1 MSYPH
6 KIYLYAVLT
15 FAGIGL
21 FYVGK
26 HYSNFIAGAPKITDT
41 AAPLDP
47 KASDSPIKAEIVS
60 GVKALASVPEEFDL
74 KKHRGRLISEEAKL
88 LLRTSAIRE
97 TFPRNKGDPFRW
109 SPFEEYI
116 IEGTVDSI
124 QRGDHSQSFG
134 VSLKQNIGRFVYY
147 ENQTRAGAIIFFNNK
162 NTVHRFSHSA
172 KDENE
177 WTIEELPY
185 HDVICASSGAT
196 YPIHASNGG
205 YPRRSHQISN
215 SIRTIARSI
224 PLNAS
229 GHFESKAGAPTV
241 IYCDFDGEVVDQL
254 LWDESTINA
263 APSGLSNESVLEI
276 LKLVA
281 EDFAPFDVN
290 VTDDRSVYD
299 STDIEKRVMCISTP
313 TDTAAPGSGGVAYL
327 NSFRDFWDG
336 ELVCWNF
343 NLNSNTLAG
352 DTISHEVGH
361 TLNLDHHG
369 DSSQNAPE
377 YHNGHSSE
385 SRDWGPIMGAAFD
398 AEMVQWSD
406 GNYTSATNSNQD
418 DLQLITNYG
427 LSYRA
432 DDYGNDSATGENIS
446 ISNMPVSR
454 NGIIERNTDVDVFNV
469 TYSSLGK
476 VQITGVGIEGIQSN
490 LDVKLSI
497 LDSDGIIVYAQ
508 TSDTSDDAVTELL
521 LEPGSYQIR
530 VQGDSS
536 GNPYGNPATGW
547 SAYGSLGQYQLNFL
561 PDPPSF
567 SDAIEQYSTIALTG
581 DANWIAQTRTSYD
594 GVDAVES
601 GSVFA
606 NESSRFSTSKQT
618 TSVSFWYKVSSEE
631 DWDFFEFYI
640 DGSEI
645 IKESGEVGW
654 TQFTNSSLSNTNHTF
669 EWRYTKDTYVDA
681 GADKA
686 WVDQISF
693 DQNGGYQEWSNTNS
707 ASDNGEIDSDSDGL
721 IDLVEYLVSGSSLSH
736 DGSDSIA
743 LDANSREF
751 TLRRD
756 SASKDLIIRL
766 LVSDDLEN
774 WVPIAVSYEGNS
786 FSTINGL
793 TATDNAL
800 NGSLVETKITI
811 SPSNETK
818 KFAKLEIVLK

>member
-1 MSYPH
+1 M
-6 KIYLYAVLT
+6 
-15 FAGIGL
+15 
-21 FYVGK
+21 
-26 HYSNFIAGAPKITDT
+26 
-41 AAPLDP
+41 
-47 KASDSPIKAEIVS
+47 
-60 GVKALASVPEEFDL
+60 
-74 KKHRGRLISEEAKL
+74 
-88 LLRTSAIRE
+88 
-97 TFPRNKGDPFRW
+97 
-109 SPFEEYI
+109 
-116 IEGTVDSI
+116 
-124 QRGDHSQSFG
+124 
-134 VSLKQNIGRFVYY
+134 
-147 ENQTRAGAIIFFNNK
+147 
-162 NTVHRFSHSA
+162 
-172 KDENE
+172 
-177 WTIEELPY
+177 PY
-185 HDVICASSGAT
+185 HDVICASAGST
-196 YPIHASNGG
+196 YPISASSGG
-205 YPRRSHQISN
+205 YPRRSHQISH
-215 SIRTIARSI
+215 SAKTIARSI
-224 PLNAS
+224 QLNAS

-241 IYCDFDGEVVDQL
+241 IYCNFDGEVVNQP
-254 LWDESTINA
+254 LWSLSTINA
-263 APSGLSNESVLEI
+263 APAGLSNEAELEI

-290 VTDDRSVYD
+290 VTNDRNVYD
-299 STDIEKRVMCISTP
+299 STPTYKRVMCISTP
-313 TDTAAPGSGGVAYL
+313 TDTASPGAGGVAYL
-327 NSFRDFWDG
+327 NTFVDD
-336 ELVCWNF
+336 LVCWDF
-343 NLNSNTLAG
+343 NLDG

-369 DSSQNAPE
+369 DSSQSDPE
-377 YHNGHSSE
+377 YHDGHSSE
-385 SRDWGPIMGAAFD
+385 SRDWGPIMGSAFE
-398 AEMVQWSD
+398 AKMVQWSD
-406 GNYTSATNSNQD
+406 GNYTFATNSNQD

-446 ISNMPVSR
+446 ISHVPATR
-454 NGIIERNTDVDVFNV
+454 YGIIERNTDIDVFNV

-476 VQITGVGIEGIQSN
+476 VQVAGTGREGAQSN
-490 LDVKLSI
+490 LDLKLSI
-497 LDSDGIIVYAQ
+497 QDSDGIIVYEQ

-567 SDAIEQYSTIALTG
+567 SDAIEQYSTITLTG

-606 NESSRFSTSKQT
+606 NESSRFSISKQT
-618 TSVSFWYKVSSEE
+618 TSVSFWYKVSSENNY
-631 DWDFFEFYI
+631 DFFEFYI
-640 DGSEI
+640 NGSRRLRT
-645 IKESGEVGW
+645 SGEVGW
-654 TQFTNSSLSNTNHTF
+654 TKFTNNSLSNTNHTF

-681 GADKA
+681 GADRA

-707 ASDNGEIDSDSDGL
+707 ASDSGEVDSDSDGL
-721 IDLVEYLVSGSSLSH
+721 IDLVEYLVAGSSLSQ
-736 DGSDSIA
+736 DGTDSIA
-743 LDANSREF
+743 LDANTREF

-774 WVPIAVSYEGNS
+774 WTPIAVSYEGNS

-800 NGSLVETKITI
+800 NGSLVETKIKI

-818 KFAKLEIVLK
+818 KFAKLEVVLK

>member
-1 MSYPH
+1 MPKPH
-6 KIYLYAVLT
+6 RFYLFAVLT
-15 FAGIGL
+15 FAGIGI
-21 FYVGK
+21 FFVGK
-26 HYSNFIAGAPKITDT
+26 HYSNFFAADPKITYT
-41 AAPLDP
+41 SALLDQET
-47 KASDSPIKAEIVS
+47 SDSSIKAEIVS
-60 GVKALASVPEEFDL
+60 GVKALASVPEEFSLEKHINRQTEVQGKLMISSDATSVPFPQDEGDL
-74 KKHRGRLISEEAKL
+74 Y
-88 LLRTSAIRE
+88 
-97 TFPRNKGDPFRW
+97 RW
-109 SPFEEYI
+109 SPIDGYI

-124 QRGDHSQSFG
+124 ARNTDSKSYG
-134 VSLKQNIGRFVYY
+134 VSLKNDLGRFIYR
-147 ENQTRAGAIIFFNNK
+147 ENQARAGAVAFFNNCEG
-162 NTVHRFSHSA
+162 VHRFSRSA

-177 WTIEELPY
+177 WTIEEVPY
-185 HDVICASSGAT
+185 HDVVCASAGST
-196 YPIHASNGG
+196 YPIHASGGG
-205 YPRRSHQISN
+205 YPRRSRQINHSTK
-215 SIRTIARSI
+215 TIAHSNQ
-224 PLNAS
+224 LNAS

-241 IYCDFDGEVVDQL
+241 IYCNFEGEVVNQPD
-254 LWDESTINA
+254 WSFSTINA
-263 APSGLSNESVLEI
+263 APAGLSNEAVLEI

-290 VTDDRSVYD
+290 VTNDRNVYD
-299 STDIEKRVMCISTP
+299 STPTYKRVMCISTP
-313 TDTAAPGSGGVAYL
+313 TDTASPGAGGVAYL
-327 NSFRDFWDG
+327 NTFVDD
-336 ELVCWNF
+336 LVCWDF
-343 NLNSNTLAG
+343 NLDG

-377 YHNGHSSE
+377 YHDGHSSE
-385 SRDWGPIMGAAFD
+385 SRDWGPIMGSAFQ
-398 AEMVQWSD
+398 AKMVQWSD
-406 GNYTSATNSNQD
+406 GNYTFATNSNQD

-446 ISNMPVSR
+446 ISHVPATR
-454 NGIIERNTDVDVFNV
+454 YGIIERSTDIDVFNV

-476 VQITGVGIEGIQSN
+476 VQVAGTGIEGAQSN
-490 LDVKLSI
+490 LDLKLSI

-567 SDAIEQYSTIALTG
+567 SDAIEQYSTITLTG
-581 DANWIAQTRTSYD
+581 DANWIAQTSTSYD
-594 GVDAVES
+594 GADAVES

-618 TSVSFWYKVSSEE
+618 TSVSFWYKVSSESNY
-631 DWDFFEFYI
+631 DFFEFYI
-640 DGSEI
+640 NGSRRLRT
-645 IKESGEVGW
+645 SGEVGW

-693 DQNGGYQEWSNTNS
+693 DQNGGYQEWSSTNS
-707 ASDNGEIDSDSDGL
+707 ASDSGEVDSDGDGL
-721 IDLVEYLVSGSSLSH
+721 IDLVEYLVVGSSLSQ
-736 DGSDSIA
+736 DGSDSIS

-800 NGSLVETKITI
+800 NGSLVETRITI